1 MVFGH
6 LSIGRSRYPPSA
18 EWERC
23 AGLIT
28 WTNDMTSAMSESDS
42 VDEAVQR
49 VREAFENV
57 VNETEE
63 MSEQAKES
71 VEEAVDDSQI
81 GRASCRERVSQR
93 RRVSTPTPNGCDG
106 GSRNRVAMA

>member
-6 LSIGRSRYPPSA
+6 LSIGRRRYPPSA
-18 EWERC
+18 VVPEEWERC

-28 WTNDMTSAMSESDS
+28 WTNDMTSGMSESDS

-71 VEEAVDDSQI
+71 VEEAVDDL
-81 GRASCRERVSQR
+81 EQR
-93 RRVSTPTPNGCDG
+93 IESLKDG
-106 GSRNRVAMA
+106 E